1 MQQQN
6 PLVSYIIKLTFF
18 SIVVCFI
25 GLFSLF
31 FLKDYISPNLP
42 YYIVIFYLCTGIGY
56 FLNYFLVKGKKMK
69 FENIFM
75 LTKFGKLFIYI
86 IVFLIVL
93 FLKNE
98 NIIPFTILYLI
109 LYATYLIFDT
119 ITLKNF
125 SDKIK

>member
-31 FLKDYISPNLP
+31 FLKNYISPNLP

-93 FLKNE
+93 FLKKE

-109 LYATYLIFDT
+109 LYALYLIFDT

-125 SDKIK
+125 SKKIK

>member
-31 FLKDYISPNLP
+31 FLKNYISPNLP
-42 YYIVIFYLCTGIGY
+42 YYIVIFYLCTGIGF

-93 FLKNE
+93 FLKKE

-109 LYATYLIFDT
+109 LYTLYLIFDT

-125 SDKIK
+125 SKKIK